1 MAIYLVLGAALAVLS
16 IAIVCYPFLK
26 ARSGSRSVELSEPGN
41 PSLGSMAD
49 AEMPDRW
56 YDAIRILQLEYQ
68 LGKVPEETYQEQLRE
83 YRLRAA
89 AALRQRIEA
98 AEAAGESFPGRTVPP
113 PDAERLLEQEILV
126 ARAAL
131 FGGNGRSQ
139 ACTCCGGSV
148 EQEVSE
154 CPWCHAR
161 LTLPGPG
168 APGIPAP

>member
-56 YDAIRILQLEYQ
+56 YDAIRTLQLEYQ

-89 AALRQRIEA
+89 AALRQQIESAEA
-98 AEAAGESFPGRTVPP
+98 AEESFPGRTVPP
-113 PDAERLLEQEILV
+113 LVADRFLEQEILAV
-126 ARAAL
+126 RAAL
-131 FGGNGRSQ
+131 FGGNGLSQ
-139 ACTCCGGSV
+139 ACPSCGGSV
-148 EQEVSE
+148 GPEVSE

-168 APGIPAP
+168 ASRVSAP